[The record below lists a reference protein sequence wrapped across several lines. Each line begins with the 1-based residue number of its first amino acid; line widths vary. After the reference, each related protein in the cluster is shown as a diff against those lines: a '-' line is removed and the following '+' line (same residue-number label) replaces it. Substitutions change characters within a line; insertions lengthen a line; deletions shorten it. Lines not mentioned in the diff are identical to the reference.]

1 MIIFAT
7 LFYIIKKIAKG
18 IDVNMQKRLNRDVDF
33 TNFLKVIRR
42 EGKPDYLPFYEHIA
56 SPKFISE
63 RTETDFY
70 KMEPGSLEYIKTYV
84 DFWLGMGFDC
94 VPMEQPL
101 KLPLGKGERKEDA
114 KSHGSEAMVVIKNR
128 EDYECYPWP
137 DEDDPMDFSFFEKV
151 AKIIPEGIKIVGG
164 VCMGPYEWAS
174 QMMGTIGMS
183 YLLEDDPELVDMVF
197 KRICRLHISANKI
210 LATMDGVGAH
220 RQGDDLGFNSS
231 TFLPPALLRKWVFP
245 TYKEISKIAHLAGRP
260 FILHSCGNL
269 SDVYEDIIDC
279 GIDAKHSF
287 EDKILPV
294 DEFKK
299 MYGKRITPLG
309 GLDVDFICR
318 RSKDEIR
325 KYTIK
330 YIEKCFYDGFWTL
343 GTGNS
348 LPDYMPVENYITVLE
363 TGLEVIG

>member
-1 MIIFAT
+1 
-7 LFYIIKKIAKG
+7 
-18 IDVNMQKRLNRDVDF
+18 MQKRLKREADF
-33 TNFLKVIRR
+33 EHFLKAIKR
-42 EGKPDYLPFYEHIA
+42 EERPGHLPFYEHLA
-56 SPKFISE
+56 SPRFISE

-70 KMEPGSLEYIKTYV
+70 KMEPGSDEHIKTYV

-94 VPMEQPL
+94 IPMEQPL
-101 KLPLGKGERKEDA
+101 RLPLRREERKKDT
-114 KSHGSEAMVVIKNR
+114 KSNGSEAMVVISNR
-128 EDYECYPWP
+128 EDFERYPWP
-137 DEDDPMDFSFFEKV
+137 NEDDPMDFSLFEKV

-183 YLLEDDPELVDMVF
+183 YLLADDPELVEMVF
-197 KRICRLHISANKI
+197 KRICSLHISTNKI
-210 LATMDGVGAH
+210 LAGMDGIGAH

-231 TFLPPALLRKWVFP
+231 TFLPPDLLRKWVFP
-245 TYKEISKIAHLAGRP
+245 AYKEMSRIAHSAGRP

-269 SDVYEDIIDC
+269 SEVYEDIIDC
-279 GIDAKHSF
+279 GVDAKHSF

-294 DEFKK
+294 DVFKK
-299 MYGKRITPLG
+299 TYGSRITPLG

-318 RSKDEIR
+318 RSKEEIR

-330 YIEKCFYDGFWTL
+330 HIEQCFYDGFWTL